1 MKNVI
6 SILVLITTLTLS
18 GFAMADKH
26 AEKSADYMPTLIT
39 ATPLEGRMLAITIV
53 RKTVGAI
60 QTDGKI
66 KHAVRDIYEKDSM
79 MLMRAVELVN
89 MEFAII
95 AEANN
100 YWR

>member
-1 MKNVI
+1 MKKI
-6 SILVLITTLTLS
+6 FASIVVLSAITFS
-18 GFAMADKH
+18 GVNFADEH
-26 AEKSADYMPTLIT
+26 VTKSADYMPSLIT
-39 ATPLEGRMLAITIV
+39 ATPLEGRNLAITIV

-60 QTDGKI
+60 QRDSEI
-66 KHAVRDIYEKDSM
+66 KRAVRDVYAQDPM

-89 MEFAII
+89 QEFSII